1 MEVEAGGVRLR
12 GFSVFLLCSDGWM
25 VSHAFFF
32 ASGFSSSS
40 RVIEPPLGL
49 VPSRLVV
56 TTPLH
61 FFSSC
66 GVIALISQT
75 RSRYDLDRGLEKE
88 TVFLCKALL

>member
-1 MEVEAGGVRLR
+1 ML
-12 GFSVFLLCSDGWM
+12 
-25 VSHAFFF
+25 FFF
-32 ASGFSSSS
+32 FPSGFSSSS

-49 VPSRLVV
+49 FPSRLVV

-75 RSRYDLDRGLEKE
+75 RSRHDLDRGLEKE
-88 TVFLCKALL
+88 TVLFVQGATVTPASCP